1 MTAAREDLERL
12 ADPEDQAQRTAERF
26 LDSARAEQA
35 RRAAVAPK
43 GRPGICSNCG
53 EMCLPTA
60 VYCDEHCRDD
70 HERRERLHARTRNLL
85 G

>member
-12 ADPEDQAQRTAERF
+12 SDPEDQAQRTAERF

-60 VYCDEHCRDD
+60 VYCDPQCRDD
-70 HERRERLHARTRNLL
+70 HEARLRAAQRQR
-85 G
+85 GS